1 MQHSSARP
9 DLQGTSALLYWGPVK
24 TKKEIEEKLK
34 ELEARL
40 VKTNQRSA
48 MVALN
53 AQADA
58 LSWVLDRSRGL
69 WGLD

>member
-1 MQHSSARP
+1 
-9 DLQGTSALLYWGPVK
+9 VK